1 MALAVPDLPRKQH
14 PNHFNYT
21 EDELAEKEVA
31 LKEMARL
38 WPEVST
44 YYAEMVYDMCKNTP
58 ADKLEEIKKRVIE
71 EPSKYKAEGGEY
83 YGCSVL
89 TPEEAE
95 EINKKEREKTEKLL
109 TNFK

>member
-1 MALAVPDLPRKQH
+1 MALAVPDTQRKQH
-14 PNHFNYT
+14 PNHFNYS
-21 EDELAEKEVA
+21 EDELADKEVA

-44 YYAEMVYDMCKNTP
+44 FYAEMVYDMCKN
-58 ADKLEEIKKRVIE
+58 KSSEELEEIKKSVLE
-71 EPSKYKAEGGEY
+71 KPSKYKAEGGEY
-83 YGCSVL
+83 VGGSVL
-89 TPEEAE
+89 SVEEAE

>member
-1 MALAVPDLPRKQH
+1 MALAVPDIPRRQH

-44 YYAEMVYDMCKNTP
+44 YYAEMVYDMCKNKSP
-58 ADKLEEIKKRVIE
+58 EELEEIKKSVIE
-71 EPSKYKAEGGEY
+71 KPSKYKAEGGEY
-83 YGCSVL
+83 FGCSVL
-89 TPEEAE
+89 TPEESE
-95 EINKKEREKTEKLL
+95 EINKKEMEKTKKLIK
-109 TNFK
+109 NF